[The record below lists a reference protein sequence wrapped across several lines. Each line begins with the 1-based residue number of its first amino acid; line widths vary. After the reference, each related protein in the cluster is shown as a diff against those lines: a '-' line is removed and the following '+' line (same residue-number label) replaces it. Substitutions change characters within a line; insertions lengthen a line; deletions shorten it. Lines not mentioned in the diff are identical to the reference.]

1 MKLKNILL
9 TGLMLGLLP
18 ACVPSVNPL
27 YTEKDLVF
35 DPALVGAWSPNGT
48 GETWHFEKLG
58 EKRYALEHT
67 DGDGR
72 KAEFEVH
79 LLKLKQHRF
88 LDLYLVN
95 PGGDGEWKINT
106 LAAFVLI
113 TRPGH
118 MFVKVTQIEPEL
130 GVSFLDPDWLEDLL
144 KQDPKAVR
152 HERLRFGADANDQ
165 GRLLLTAGT
174 RELQRFVLKYADDEK
189 AFGSP
194 SSMKR
199 LPVPTNPEPPIQ
211 P

>member
-35 DPALVGAWSPNGT
+35 DPALVGEWSPDGSK
-48 GETWHFEKLG
+48 ETWRFEKVG
-58 EKRYALEHT
+58 EKRYGLTHT
-67 DGDGR
+67 DDDGR
-72 KAEFEVH
+72 KAEFDVR
-79 LLKLKQHRF
+79 LVKLKKHRF

-95 PGGDGEWKINT
+95 PGGADWKPNN
-106 LAAFVLI
+106 LATFSMIV
-113 TRPGH
+113 RPGH
-118 MFVKVTQIEPEL
+118 MFMKVTQIEPEL
-130 GVSFLDPDWLEDLL
+130 ELSFLDPDWLEDLL
-144 KQDPKAVR
+144 KEDPKAIR
-152 HERLRFGADANDQ
+152 HERLRFGADEHDE
-165 GRLLLTAGT
+165 GRLVLTAGT

-194 SSMKR
+194 SSMER
-199 LPVPTNPEPPIQ
+199 QPAPITPESPVQ